1 MTSKSVTEIEYQIIC
16 MHLPFTMHENEDD
29 ENGGNGGGGG
39 SGGLTLIFLKMPPLD
54 YFLQVLL
61 VTQGG

>member
-1 MTSKSVTEIEYQIIC
+1 

-29 ENGGNGGGGG
+29 DNGGNGGGGV
-39 SGGLTLIFLKMPPLD
+39 SGGLTLIFLKSSPLD

-61 VTQGG
+61 VTHGG